1 VIAAL
6 RAAEAALRLENELGL
21 TVRRDAPLAP
31 YTSARV
37 GGPADFLV
45 EVRSAGV
52 LEAAARLLWESA
64 TPFLILGGGSNAL
77 ISDSGVRGVVLLNR
91 AREMRFEPE
100 GESPS
105 VWAESG
111 AMLGT
116 IARLAAERGL
126 AGLEWAASVPGTLGG
141 AIVGNAGAYGGDI
154 AGCLMMAEILQHN
167 GMRESWEVERLD
179 YGYRTSALKGHG
191 GRFIVLAGHLR
202 LEHSTP
208 EACRARMQEL
218 AARREASQPGGASMG
233 SMFKN
238 PPGDSAGRLIEAAGL
253 KGLQLGGARISE
265 KHANFFLNEGAGTAA
280 DVLSLIRTAQ
290 EKVAERFGVR
300 LDLEIELLG
309 DWTEAELDG
318 L

>member
-77 ISDSGVRGVVLLNR
+77 ISDRGVRGVVLLNR

-238 PPGDSAGRLIEAAGL
+238 PQGDSAGRLIEAAGL